1 MNPSEARGSEP
12 GIPVAVVQMTTGR
25 DTAANVTRAGGLVA
39 EAARRGATLVVLPET
54 WNLMD
59 DADGLRGGAESLDG
73 PSLTAARGWA
83 AAHSV
88 TLLAGSITERIPGS
102 EQTFNTSVLIGPD
115 GRDIATY
122 CKTHLFDVAVGGRV
136 YRESAV
142 TRPGDRV
149 VVADAC
155 GQRLGMSVCYDLR
168 FPELYRA
175 LIDHGAS
182 LIAVPSAFTATTG
195 RDHWEV
201 LLRARAIENQV
212 AVLAANQFGR
222 HDNGTISY
230 GRSMIVDAWGTV
242 LAQVPDG
249 EGIAIAAIDFARQ
262 AAVRADLP
270 ALTHRR
276 TDLYGSSPHTT

>member
-25 DTAANVTRAGGLVA
+25 DTAANVAQAGELVA

-115 GRDIATY
+115 GRD
-122 CKTHLFDVAVGGRV
+122 VGRV
-136 YRESAV
+136 TLFLEDQGAALPIGDQPPYWGID
-142 TRPGDRV
+142 PGKP
-149 VVADAC
+149 
-155 GQRLGMSVCYDLR
+155 L
-168 FPELYRA
+168 A
-175 LIDHGAS
+175 L
-182 LIAVPSAFTATTG
+182 
-195 RDHWEV
+195 
-201 LLRARAIENQV
+201 
-212 AVLAANQFGR
+212 
-222 HDNGTISY
+222 
-230 GRSMIVDAWGTV
+230 VDGKA
-242 LAQVPDG
+242 P
-249 EGIAIAAIDFARQ
+249 F
-262 AAVRADLP
+262 
-270 ALTHRR
+270 
-276 TDLYGSSPHTT
+276 